1 MDPLTHT
8 LTGAALSRAGL
19 RRHTA
24 LATATLVIA
33 ANAPDI
39 DILTAARGEY
49 ASLAMRR
56 GITHGPL
63 AMLALPFVVAGVM
76 LAYDRLWRRRRN
88 PGAEPARPLPL
99 LLLAFLG
106 TLTHPLLDWLN
117 TYGIRL
123 LMPFSPRWF
132 YGDAL
137 FIIDPWLWLLL
148 GGALAIAARGPESV
162 LWIALAGLTS
172 TAVLLAPQVPAGARV
187 TWLAALAVVA
197 VMAWLWRRR
206 SGGNAGRVVRAGVLC
221 GGTYILLMIGSDRL
235 ARAETLR
242 VAQAAGIDA
251 RAVMVAPEP
260 ADPFAAS
267 IVVQGPDA
275 YHRGSF
281 DWRRRPHVRWDEPAI
296 PLGARDGAAATAMRT
311 PDAQDFLTWS
321 RFPFTEVAV
330 DSGGATV
337 RIADARYPKF
347 FGGLGG
353 VTVRVPASAEP
364 PVR

>member
-8 LTGAALSRAGL
+8 LTGAALSRSGL

-39 DILTAARGEY
+39 DIVTVELGEY
-49 ASLAMRR
+49 ASLALRR
-56 GITHGPL
+56 GITHGPIAL
-63 AMLALPFVVAGVM
+63 LVLPFVVAGAV

-88 PGAEPARPLPL
+88 PQAEPARPLPL

-106 TLTHPLLDWLN
+106 VLTHPMLDWLN

-123 LMPFSPRWF
+123 LMPFSPQWF

-172 TAVLLAPQVPAGARV
+172 TAVLLAPQVPPGARAA
-187 TWLAALAVVA
+187 WLVALVA
-197 VMAWLWRRR
+197 IAGLAWLWRRR
-206 SGGNAGRVVRAGVLC
+206 SGTDGIRMVRAGLV
-221 GGTYILLMIGSDRL
+221 GGATYILLMIGSGRL

-242 VAQAAGIDA
+242 AAHGAGIDA
-251 RAVMVAPEP
+251 RAVMLAPEP
-260 ADPFAAS
+260 ANPFAAS

-281 DWRRRPHVRWDEPAI
+281 DWRHRPRVRWDQAAI
-296 PLGARDGAAATAMRT
+296 PLGPRDGAAAIAMLT
-311 PDAQDFLTWS
+311 PDAQHFLTWS
-321 RFPFTEVAV
+321 RFPFTDVSI
-330 DSGGATV
+330 DSAGATV

-347 FGGLGG
+347 RGGLGG
-353 VTVRVPASAEP
+353 VTVRVPAE
-364 PVR
+364 R